1 MKFKSERYLDY
12 DRLHDFLLLDE
23 STFQGNQF
31 FDEKFAPFFGNRS
44 SVKLRDSTLYSIAS
58 MIEKADVDYK
68 FKTILET
75 TGEKRIFDLMGLLAT
90 YCCWTSY
97 VM

>member
-12 DRLHDFLLLDE
+12 DRFHDFLILDE
-23 STFQGNQF
+23 STFQGNLY